1 MPTQFETFKDLSITF
16 KKHPVTDD
24 LVTVKDKS
32 AVAQSIKGLLLT
44 RRGERPFQPDLGS
57 GLQDLLFEP
66 MDYGSAA
73 LIKKEIRETL
83 NRFEPRISITKLMCY
98 PDLMNNGYE
107 VELEYKIIGRE
118 DRAVALDIFLE
129 RTR

>member
-1 MPTQFETFKDLSITF
+1 MPEVSKFKDLSITF
-16 KKHPVTDD
+16 KKHPVTND
-24 LVTVKDKS
+24 LVTVKDKA

-98 PDLMNNGYE
+98 PDLMNNGYD

>member
-1 MPTQFETFKDLSITF
+1 MPEVITFKDLSVTF

>member
-98 PDLMNNGYE
+98 PDLMNNGYD

>member
-1 MPTQFETFKDLSITF
+1 MPEVSKFKDLSITF
-16 KKHPVTDD
+16 KNNPVTND
-24 LVTVKDKS
+24 LVTVKDNS

-57 GLQDLLFEP
+57 GLQNLLFEP

-73 LIKKEIRETL
+73 LIKKEITETL
-83 NRFEPRISITKLMCY
+83 NRYEPRVSITRLYCF
-98 PDLMNNGYE
+98 PDYGNNGYE
-107 VELEYKIIGRE
+107 VELEYVILDRE
-118 DRAVALDIFLE
+118 DKPVALEIFLE

>member
-1 MPTQFETFKDLSITF
+1 MPEVSTFKDLSITF

-66 MDYGSAA
+66 LDYGSGA
-73 LIKKEIRETL
+73 LIKKEIKETL
-83 NRFEPRISITKLMCY
+83 SRYEPRISIQKLMCY
-98 PDLMNNGYE
+98 PDMSNNGYE
-107 VELEYKIIGRE
+107 VELEYFILGRE
-118 DRAVALDIFLE
+118 DRAVVLDIFLE

>member
-1 MPTQFETFKDLSITF
+1 MPEVSTFKDLSITF

-24 LVTVKDKS
+24 LVIVKDKA

-66 MDYGSAA
+66 LDYGSGA
-73 LIKKEIRETL
+73 LIKKEIKETL
-83 NRFEPRISITKLMCY
+83 SRYEPRISITKLMCY
-98 PDLMNNGYE
+98 PDVSNNGYE
-107 VELEYKIIGRE
+107 VELEYFILGRE

>member
-1 MPTQFETFKDLSITF
+1 MPEVSTFKDLSVTF

-24 LVTVKDKS
+24 LVTVKDKA

-66 MDYGSAA
+66 LAD
-73 LIKKEIRETL
+73 L
-83 NRFEPRISITKLMCY
+83 NTISVSVLNPAPLFTNVKLLGLAI
-98 PDLMNNGYE
+98 PTTGVIVSL
-107 VELEYKIIGRE
+107 
-118 DRAVALDIFLE
+118 
-129 RTR
+129 

>member
-1 MPTQFETFKDLSITF
+1 MPEVSTFKDLSITF

-32 AVAQSIKGLLLT
+32 AVAQSIKGLLFT

-98 PDLMNNGYE
+98 PDLMNNGYD

>member
-1 MPTQFETFKDLSITF
+1 MPEVSTFKDLSITF

-24 LVTVKDKS
+24 LVTVKDKA

-57 GLQDLLFEP
+57 GLQNLLFEP
-66 MDYGSAA
+66 LDYGSGA
-73 LIKKEIRETL
+73 LIKKEIKETL
-83 NRFEPRISITKLMCY
+83 NRYEPRISITKLMCY
-98 PDLMNNGYE
+98 PDMSNNGYE
-107 VELEYKIIGRE
+107 VELEYFILGRE

>member
-1 MPTQFETFKDLSITF
+1 MPEVSTFKDLSVTF

-24 LVTVKDKS
+24 LVIVKDKA

-66 MDYGSAA
+66 LDYGSGA
-73 LIKKEIRETL
+73 LIKKEIKETL
-83 NRFEPRISITKLMCY
+83 SRYEPRISITKLMCY
-98 PDLMNNGYE
+98 PDVSNNGYE
-107 VELEYKIIGRE
+107 VELEYFILGRE

>member
-1 MPTQFETFKDLSITF
+1 MPEVSTFKDLSITF

-57 GLQDLLFEP
+57 GLQNLLFEP
-66 MDYGSAA
+66 LDYGSGA
-73 LIKKEIRETL
+73 LIKKEIQETI
-83 NRFEPRISITKLMCY
+83 NAFEPRVQITKLACY
-98 PDLMNNGYE
+98 PDLANNGYD
-107 VELEYKIIGRE
+107 VELEYFILGRE

>member
-1 MPTQFETFKDLSITF
+1 MPEVSTFKDLSITF
-16 KKHPVTDD
+16 KKHPVTND
-24 LVTVKDKS
+24 LVTVKDKTAIS
-32 AVAQSIKGLLLT
+32 QSIKSLLLT

-98 PDLMNNGYE
+98 PDLMNNGYD

>member
-1 MPTQFETFKDLSITF
+1 MPEVSTFKDLSITF

-83 NRFEPRISITKLMCY
+83 NRFEPRISIKSLRCIPNY
-98 PDLMNNGYE
+98 DDNGFDVQMTYSIRGTSTPPVV
-107 VELEYKIIGRE
+107 VEF
-118 DRAVALDIFLE
+118 FLA

>member
-1 MPTQFETFKDLSITF
+1 MPEVSTFKDLSITF

-57 GLQDLLFEP
+57 GLQNLLFEP
-66 MDYGSAA
+66 LDYGSGA
-73 LIKKEIRETL
+73 LIKKEIKETL
-83 NRFEPRISITKLMCY
+83 SRYEPRISIKKLMCY
-98 PDLMNNGYE
+98 PDMSNNGYE
-107 VELEYKIIGRE
+107 VELEYFILGRE

>member
-1 MPTQFETFKDLSITF
+1 MPEVSTFKDLSITF

-83 NRFEPRISITKLMCY
+83 NRFEPRISITNLMCY

>member
-1 MPTQFETFKDLSITF
+1 MPSFQTFKDLSITF

-66 MDYGSAA
+66 MDYGTANQ
-73 LIKKEIRETL
+73 IK
-83 NRFEPRISITKLMCY
+83 
-98 PDLMNNGYE
+98 NN
-107 VELEYKIIGRE
+107 IN
-118 DRAVALDIFLE
+118 
-129 RTR
+129 

>member
-1 MPTQFETFKDLSITF
+1 MPEVSTFKDLSVTF

>member
-1 MPTQFETFKDLSITF
+1 MPEVSTFKDLSVTF

-24 LVTVKDKS
+24 LVIVKDKA

-57 GLQDLLFEP
+57 GLQNLLFEP
-66 MDYGSAA
+66 LDYGSGA
-73 LIKKEIRETL
+73 LIKKEIKETL
-83 NRFEPRISITKLMCY
+83 SRYEPRISITKLMCY
-98 PDLMNNGYE
+98 PDVSNNGYE
-107 VELEYKIIGRE
+107 VELEYFILGRE

>member
-1 MPTQFETFKDLSITF
+1 MPEVSTFKDLSVTF

-24 LVTVKDKS
+24 LVIVKDKA

-57 GLQDLLFEP
+57 GLQNLLFEP
-66 MDYGSAA
+66 LDYGSGA
-73 LIKKEIRETL
+73 LIKKEIKETL
-83 NRFEPRISITKLMCY
+83 SRYEPRISITKLMCY
-98 PDLMNNGYE
+98 PDMSNNGYE
-107 VELEYKIIGRE
+107 VELEYFILGRE

>member
-1 MPTQFETFKDLSITF
+1 MPEVSTFKDLSITF

-24 LVTVKDKS
+24 LVTVKDKA

-66 MDYGSAA
+66 LDNGSGA
-73 LIKKEIRETL
+73 LIKKEIKETL
-83 NRFEPRISITKLMCY
+83 NRYEPRISITKLMCY
-98 PDLMNNGYE
+98 PDMSNNGYE
-107 VELEYKIIGRE
+107 VELEYFILGRE

>member
-1 MPTQFETFKDLSITF
+1 MPEVSTFKDLSITF
-16 KKHPVTDD
+16 KKHPVTND
-24 LVTVKDKS
+24 LVTVKDNA
-32 AVAQSIKGLLLT
+32 AVSQSIKGLLLT

-98 PDLMNNGYE
+98 PDLMNNGYD

>member
-1 MPTQFETFKDLSITF
+1 MPEVSTFKDLSVTF

-24 LVTVKDKS
+24 LVTVKDKA

-57 GLQDLLFEP
+57 GLQNLLFEP
-66 MDYGSAA
+66 LDYGSGA
-73 LIKKEIRETL
+73 LIKKEIKETL
-83 NRFEPRISITKLMCY
+83 NRYEPRISITKLMCY
-98 PDLMNNGYE
+98 PDMSNNGYE
-107 VELEYKIIGRE
+107 VELEYFILGRE